1 MHMDNKQP
9 EFQHLQ
15 SSENDSLVKH
25 SFQLLVTPK
34 QSPWQ
39 LLLELLGMILP
50 VLTHWLNQTPENLS
64 SLNFT
69 LVMDRAGLS
78 TDAAPVNSS
87 DLSIQSNLIEN
98 SEESTEAPQ
107 KEFFQD
113 LLRLNPLLTN
123 TNQKDLRSLYLRNL
137 KLGVQSLL

>member
-9 EFQHLQ
+9 EFQPLQ
-15 SSENDSLVKH
+15 SSEKTSPVKH

-50 VLTHWLNQTPENLS
+50 VLTHWLNQTGGNPSL
-64 SLNFT
+64 LNFT
-69 LVMDRAGLS
+69 LAMDRAGPS
-78 TDAAPVNSS
+78 TDAALVNYS
-87 DLSIQSNLIEN
+87 DHSLQSN
-98 SEESTEAPQ
+98 STENLETLTEAQ
-107 KEFFQD
+107 LQEFKQD
-113 LLRLNPLLTN
+113 LPRSNPLLTN
-123 TNQKDLRSLYLRNL
+123 TNQKTLRSLYLRNL

>member
-1 MHMDNKQP
+1 MDNKQP
-9 EFQHLQ
+9 EFQPLQ
-15 SSENDSLVKH
+15 SSEKTFPVKH

-50 VLTHWLNQTPENLS
+50 VLTHWLNQTEGNLS

-69 LVMDRAGLS
+69 LAMDRVGPS

-87 DLSIQSNLIEN
+87 EVSTNLPLNGCLEKCRN
-98 SEESTEAPQ
+98 QQ
-107 KEFFQD
+107 KQEFVQD
-113 LLRLNPLLTN
+113 LPRSNPLLTN
-123 TNQKDLRSLYLRNL
+123 TQQKDSRSLYLRNL